1 MDETA
6 SGTSNSSPIKA
17 SISKRY
23 GKPSPCNEG
32 DDYAGEETK
41 KKAWQAV
48 TGTLDR
54 DPTDVPGI
62 CCNESGERA
71 LFIGLPS

>member
-1 MDETA
+1 MH
-6 SGTSNSSPIKA
+6 
-17 SISKRY
+17 
-23 GKPSPCNEG
+23 EG

-48 TGTLDR
+48 TGTLGR

-62 CCNESGERA
+62 CCNENGDRA